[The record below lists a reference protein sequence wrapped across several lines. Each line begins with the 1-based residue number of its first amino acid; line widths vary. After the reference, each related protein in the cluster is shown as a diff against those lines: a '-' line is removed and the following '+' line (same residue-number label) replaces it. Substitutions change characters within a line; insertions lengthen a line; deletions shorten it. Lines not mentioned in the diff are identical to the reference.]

1 MIREF
6 NRIGRAAKAT
16 RGSALQAAM
25 VALLMA
31 SASPVFA
38 FQSEG
43 TVRIGSLEAQTG
55 VPAPYGIQ
63 ALTGSQIAVDEINAV
78 GGVTVDGRKVKLAI
92 TPGPNGYDPGG
103 DSATTIALIKKL
115 VFDDQVLVIKGTSR
129 SDNTEAAFNYLN
141 ELEKQGSPIAL
152 LSPSSASPNLGK
164 ITKWGFRNAFFEGQA
179 HARVMDLM
187 KGLGYKTVGTYV
199 AKDNGFNAAVA
210 KAMIMP
216 TIEKEGMQVVAQTD
230 GLEKDTDY
238 SSQIDAFKKA
248 DPDLLVISTPV
259 LPGVG
264 LMKEAARRGFK
275 PKAWVGTIGNIAPEI
290 PKLGGKA
297 VERMV
302 VGSSYSP
309 DQPGVQKLAAEYKKR
324 TGNELNLFGV
334 NGYEAIYLFKAAI
347 EASGIKNT
355 AETLNDDRAKFRDAL
370 AKTEIT
376 SVTSERVKFDEH
388 GDAIKKGFLLTIKN
402 GAYSLWD
409 EKQFK

>member
-1 MIREF
+1 
-6 NRIGRAAKAT
+6 
-16 RGSALQAAM
+16 M
-25 VALLMA
+25 V
-31 SASPVFA
+31 SASPAFA

-63 ALTGSQIAVDEINAV
+63 ALVGSQIAVDEINAA

-103 DSATTIALIKKL
+103 DSAATIALIKKL
-115 VFDDQVLVIKGTSR
+115 VSDDQVLVIKGTSR

-141 ELEKQGSPIAL
+141 ELEKQGAAIAL
-152 LSPSSASPNLGK
+152 LSPSSASPTLGK
-164 ITKWGFRNAFFEGQA
+164 ITKWGFRNAFFESQI
-179 HARVMDLM
+179 HTRVMDLM

-210 KAMIMP
+210 KGMIMP
-216 TIEKEGMQVVAQTD
+216 TLEKEGFQVVVQTD

-238 SSQIDAFKKA
+238 SSQVEALRKA
-248 DPDLLVISTPV
+248 NPDIVVISTPV
-259 LPGVG
+259 LPGIG
-264 LMKEAARRGFK
+264 LMKEAVRRGFN

-290 PKLGGKA
+290 PKIGGKA
-297 VERMV
+297 VEHMV

-324 TGNELNLFGV
+324 TNNELNLFGV

-347 EASGIKNT
+347 ESSGIKNT
-355 AETLNDDRAKFRDAL
+355 KETINEDRAKFRDAL
-370 AKTEIT
+370 AKTEIA
-376 SVTSERVKFDEH
+376 SVTGEKVKFDEH
-388 GDAIKKGFLLTIKN
+388 GDAIKKGFLLTIKG
-402 GAYSLWD
+402 GAYRLWD
-409 EKQFK
+409 EKPFK